1 MSYDEFFTDGDK
13 PYAENLNDSLALL
26 DAFDVTVPCSMP
38 EMFSNGEFNS
48 TVNVTRKCGVALV
61 TLRSV
66 DSGVTVGT
74 GSISGT
80 GSVVF
85 RVYPNFNSFYKW
97 SKIILEKTGTVSIS
111 FRKTD
116 GTEISATVG
125 SDGTISESSALK
137 QLQEIDVVFTLTS
150 ANISN
155 ILIWFINNQSERTR
169 TGALLEASQL
179 ANVDGQVVSGE
190 TKAVNGDTVYAAL
203 EDFSTNVVD
212 DKIDDLSDEVDQK
225 LLLKENVSN
234 KVNSLSNSSTNYPTC
249 NAVKSVTDG
258 KANSSHTHIV
268 SEVTDWLNKVYP
280 IGSIYM
286 SVNNTDPSTLFGG
299 TWQQLTDTFLYATST
314 TADDNVTTAPSG
326 QGSKDAVVVEHNHTQ
341 ASHNHA
347 PSSANYQFVITTGNI
362 SAGTKA
368 RKLPDTQTDGY
379 YFVANDAGVTI
390 GENGV
395 TNSKQPTINN
405 SGESGTNKNMPP
417 YMKVYMWKRTA

>member
-1 MSYDEFFTDGDK
+1 MSFDEFFTDGDK
-13 PYAENLNDSLALL
+13 PYAENLNDSLALI

-61 TLRSV
+61 TLKSV

-150 ANISN
+150 ATIST
-155 ILIWFINNQSERTR
+155 ILIWFINNQGERTR

-179 ANVDGQVVSGE
+179 VNVNGTVTVNDG
-190 TKAVNGDTVYAAL
+190 KAVSGDTVKTAL
-203 EDFSTNVVD
+203 DNLHSTVTGEIEDLSDNVD
-212 DKIDDLSDEVDQK
+212 SDLSDLSDEVDTK
-225 LLLKENVSN
+225 LTLKEDKSN
-234 KVNSLSNSSTNYPTC
+234 KVSVLDNSNSHYPSSS
-249 NAVKSVTDG
+249 AVNTALNG
-258 KANSSHTHIV
+258 KANTTHTHV
-268 SEVTDWLNKVYP
+268 SSEITDLINKIYP
-280 IGSIYM
+280 VGAIYM
-286 SVNNTDPSTLFGG
+286 SVNSTSPASLFGG
-299 TWQQLTDTFLYATST
+299 TWQQIEGRFLLGASSDYVAGTTGGEATHTLT
-314 TADDNVTTAPSG
+314 
-326 QGSKDAVVVEHNHTQ
+326 VEEMP
-341 ASHNHA
+341 SHNHSA
-347 PSSANYQFVITTGNI
+347 SLNLKYLNNSATASTSSHVTGWSNHWEGWVSNGSANTGEGQAHN
-362 SAGTKA
+362 
-368 RKLPDTQTDGY
+368 
-379 YFVANDAGVTI
+379 
-390 GENGV
+390 
-395 TNSKQPTINN
+395 
-405 SGESGTNKNMPP
+405 NMPP
-417 YMKVYMWKRTA
+417 YLVVYIWKRTA